1 MCCFMRPSR
10 FQHVGSFIKESLN
23 FADKL
28 VRVILFYDL
37 LDALFLGKKGKVS
50 LIEQDCM
57 RGSFPLEANIK

>member
-50 LIEQDCM
+50 
-57 RGSFPLEANIK
+57 